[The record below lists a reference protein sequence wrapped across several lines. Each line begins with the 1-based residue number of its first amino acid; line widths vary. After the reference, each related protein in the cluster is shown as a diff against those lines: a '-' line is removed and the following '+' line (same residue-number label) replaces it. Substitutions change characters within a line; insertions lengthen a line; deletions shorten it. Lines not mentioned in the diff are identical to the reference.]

1 MFACKWLGVV
11 AVGALTV
18 WAPTRAAAVGR
29 QAPEARQTP
38 EAAQRHRAFT
48 PPADAKLTSDQVRMY
63 IAVRRRAATL
73 PRPDDNPA
81 EPTAQIQRALAGLS
95 SESEAASQIGA
106 DLDEYRWVSARVAE
120 SSSSAAAPGDALVV
134 AIAAA
139 ANGGREALRRTGDAG
154 QPTIAPSETSTA
166 ALAYNRQ
173 LLNRFRTELTALKA
187 R

>member
-1 MFACKWLGVV
+1 
-11 AVGALTV
+11 
-18 WAPTRAAAVGR
+18 
-29 QAPEARQTP
+29 
-38 EAAQRHRAFT
+38 
-48 PPADAKLTSDQVRMY
+48 MY

-73 PRPDDNPA
+73 PRPGDNPA
-81 EPTAQIQRALAGLS
+81 EPAAQIQRVLAGLS
-95 SESEAASQIGA
+95 NESEAASQIGA

-120 SSSSAAAPGDALVV
+120 SNSSAAAPADALVT

-139 ANGGREALRRTGDAG
+139 ASGGREALRFTGEAG
-154 QPTIAPSETSTA
+154 QQAIVPSETSTA

>member
-1 MFACKWLGVV
+1 MFACKWLGVL
-11 AVGALTV
+11 AVGGLTV
-18 WAPTRAAAVGR
+18 WAPTRAAAAGR
-29 QAPEARQTP
+29 QVPEARQTP
-38 EAAQRHRAFT
+38 DAVQRHRAFT

-73 PRPDDNPA
+73 PRPNDDPA
-81 EPTAQIQRALAGLS
+81 EPAAQIQRLLAGLT
-95 SESEAASQIGA
+95 SESQAASEIGA

-120 SSSSAAAPGDALVV
+120 SSSSVATPGDALVT

-139 ANGGREALRRTGDAG
+139 ANGGRQALRSTGEAG
-154 QPTIAPSETSTA
+154 QQTIASETSTA

-173 LLNRFRTELTALKA
+173 LLNRFRTELTALNA